1 DLAPECTRGW
11 RQLRG
16 HGRARLA
23 PDGGGVP
30 VEKAPYAMEEPV
42 DARHV
47 LVVPLEGVFGW
58 SDGEGVEAQRVR
70 AVGLDH
76 VVGGHRVALRLRHD
90 LTVLV
95 HHALGKEARDRLVE
109 GDEAEV

>member
-1 DLAPECTRGW
+1 GGDGRVELEALLDVVGDAPDGLVDLAPECTRGW

-76 VVGGHRVALRLRHD
+76 VVGG
-90 LTVLV
+90 
-95 HHALGKEARDRLVE
+95 
-109 GDEAEV
+109 